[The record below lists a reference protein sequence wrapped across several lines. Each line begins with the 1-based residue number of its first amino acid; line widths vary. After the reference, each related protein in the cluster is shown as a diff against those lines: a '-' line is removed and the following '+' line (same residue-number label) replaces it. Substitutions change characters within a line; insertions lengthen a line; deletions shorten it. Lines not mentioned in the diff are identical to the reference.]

1 MARLLRAVLVI
12 GGVIG
17 AAGCGTSQPAADIAP
32 LPLPTAGIAGREVTV
47 YPLTLIATA
56 LQLNWSDAVG
66 PRREALARA
75 DSLLH
80 AFLVERAPEVTW
92 IAPEALRQAAR
103 QAPGMVADPDR
114 MATAMLRS
122 PGLSTV
128 PDPLRSQMRVLTG
141 VAGDR
146 YALVPA
152 SLRFVIAPEERGRA
166 ELTLVLA
173 DVRLGTLSWRTVAQ
187 GEGDDPWA
195 AMREALN
202 TLVPDLP

>member
-1 MARLLRAVLVI
+1 MI

-17 AAGCGTSQPAADIAP
+17 AAGCGTSRPAADIAP

-56 LQLNWSDAVG
+56 SQLNWSDAVG

-80 AFLVERAPEVTW
+80 TFLVERAPEVTW

-103 QAPGMVADPDR
+103 RAPGMVADPDR
-114 MATAMLRS
+114 MATAMLRAD
-122 PGLSTV
+122 LSTV

-141 VAGDR
+141 IAGDR
-146 YALVPA
+146 HALVPA

-166 ELTLVLA
+166 ELMLVLA
-173 DVRLGTLSWRTVAQ
+173 DVRLGTIWWRTVAR